1 MYEFALDFG
10 EFAAHA
16 ARAINDRP
24 YNIIGKLYRKR

>member
-10 EFAAHA
+10 EFVVRT

-24 YNIIGKLYRKR
+24 YNIIEKLYRKR